1 MAIIPQITIFEWA
14 EIENLGDLERLKL
27 VLENL
32 PDENLM
38 VTLENDRKNGR
49 DDYPK
54 SMKAKDFFA

>member
-32 PDENLM
+32 PNEDLM

-49 DDYPK
+49 DDYPGN
-54 SMKAKDFFA
+54 